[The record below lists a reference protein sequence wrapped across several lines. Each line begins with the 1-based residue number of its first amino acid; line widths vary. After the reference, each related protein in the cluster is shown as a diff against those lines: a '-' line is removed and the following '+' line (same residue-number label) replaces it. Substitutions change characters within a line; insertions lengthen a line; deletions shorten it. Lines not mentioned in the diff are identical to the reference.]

1 MKNLRGIIVAAVF
14 LALTV
19 ILKIAAEHFGLLV
32 GMAYPFASKTFIEL
46 MAAKTGVLDFCL
58 WQVILALYL
67 LACLVGLALAVLFR
81 KNLLRWLGWVL
92 APASVAVFL
101 FTAIWGINYYNKP
114 LEDSMKMPVKETY
127 SVEELKEAAVF
138 YRQQAEA
145 VSAEAARDE
154 NGDLRLPALEQ
165 MNDIANQAYT
175 NLVWKYSVFAGPKIT
190 VKELGWKD
198 QFHNMGVDG
207 VAMALTGEAAVN
219 LNQYPTRIPFNI
231 CHEIAH
237 LLAIAREDE
246 ANFAAYLA
254 CDFSK
259 DPTFRYS
266 GNLEAFLFCADRLYE
281 IDRAAWSEVWRDA
294 SDTIRRDVERL
305 NQVQEQQNGTAQ
317 QAVDAVNNAY
327 LQSNGQEEGVKT
339 YSHVTD
345 LLVAWY
351 QDQYVVDTT
360 PPPTE
365 FNPLNYDDVFG
376 AKTTESTE
384 PTETTKE
391 G

>member
-19 ILKIAAEHFGLLV
+19 ALKIAAEHFGLLV

-46 MAAKTGVLDFCL
+46 MAARTEVFDFCL
-58 WQVILALYL
+58 WQVILALYV
-67 LACLVGLALAVLFR
+67 LACVVGLALAVLFR

-92 APASVAVFL
+92 APASVAIFL
-101 FTAIWGINYYNKP
+101 FTAVWGVNYYNKP
-114 LEDSMKMPVKETY
+114 LEESMKLPVKETY
-127 SVEELKEAAVF
+127 STEELKEAALF
-138 YRQQAEA
+138 YRQQAETI
-145 VSAEAARDE
+145 SAEVTRDE
-154 NGDLRLPALEQ
+154 NGELSLPTLEE
-165 MNDIANQAYT
+165 MNDIANEAYT

-190 VKELGWKD
+190 VKELNWKD
-198 QFHNMGVDG
+198 QFYKMGVDG

-219 LNQYPTRIPFNI
+219 LDQYATQIPFNV
-231 CHEIAH
+231 CHEMAH

-254 CDFSK
+254 CTFS
-259 DPTFRYS
+259 DNPTFRYS
-266 GNLEAFLFCADRLYE
+266 GNLEAFLFCADKLYE

-294 SDTIRRDVERL
+294 SDGIRHDVEQL
-305 NQVQEQQNGTAQ
+305 NQVQEQRQGKVQ
-317 QAVDAVNNAY
+317 QMAETVTDTY
-327 LQSNGQEEGVKT
+327 LQSNGQEEGTKT
-339 YSHVTD
+339 YSNVTT

-351 QDQYVVDTT
+351 QDQYMVDTT

-365 FNPLNYDDVFG
+365 FDPLNYNDVFS
-376 AKTTESTE
+376 TEATE
-384 PTETTKE
+384 PTEPTEE

>member
-14 LALTV
+14 LALTF

-46 MAAKTGVLDFCL
+46 MAARTEVFDFCL
-58 WQVILALYL
+58 WQVILGLYL
-67 LACLVGLALAVLFR
+67 LACLVGLALAVMFR

-101 FTAIWGINYYNKP
+101 FTAVWGVNYYNKP
-114 LEDSMKMPVKETY
+114 LEESMKMPVKETY
-127 SVEELKEAAVF
+127 TSAELKEAALF
-138 YRQQAEA
+138 YRQQAETI
-145 VSAEAARDE
+145 SAEVTRDE
-154 NGDLRLPALEQ
+154 NGDLSLPAMEQ
-165 MNDIANQAYT
+165 MNDTANRAYN
-175 NLVWKYSVFAGPKIT
+175 NLVWKYSVFAGPRIT
-190 VKELGWKD
+190 VKELGWQE
-198 QFHNMGVDG
+198 QFHEMGIDG

-219 LNQYPTRIPFNI
+219 LNQYPTRIPFSI
-231 CHEIAH
+231 CREMAH

-254 CDFSK
+254 CDFSQ

-281 IDRAAWSEVWRDA
+281 IDRASWSEVWRDA
-294 SDTIRRDVERL
+294 SDTTRRDVERL
-305 NQVQEQQNGTAQ
+305 SRAQEQRQGMAQ
-317 QAVDAVNNAY
+317 QAVDAVNDAY
-327 LQSNGQEEGVKT
+327 LQSNGQEEGAKT
-339 YSHVTD
+339 YSQVTD

-365 FNPLNYDDVFG
+365 FDPLNYDDVFN
-376 AKTTESTE
+376 TESTE
-384 PTETTKE
+384 PTETTEE